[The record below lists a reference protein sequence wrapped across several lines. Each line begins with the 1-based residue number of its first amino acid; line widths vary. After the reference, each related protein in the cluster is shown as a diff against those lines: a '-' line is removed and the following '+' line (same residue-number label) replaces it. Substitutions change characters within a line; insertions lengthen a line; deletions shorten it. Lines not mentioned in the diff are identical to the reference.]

1 MDYPKITIEFLT
13 CGEYRASAHL
23 SVSGYHKQR
32 IPFNMFR
39 TPSSTTCT
47 FHVNNGVWG
56 EEELVGCG
64 KDATGRCPPEGAR
77 GCRAGLVTH

>member
-47 FHVNNGVWG
+47 FHVNNGV
-56 EEELVGCG
+56 
-64 KDATGRCPPEGAR
+64 
-77 GCRAGLVTH
+77 